1 LKIKNKMKENLK
13 FIFLTLLSM
22 VMFFEGTKWGLWLMN
37 QPNTVVFYLGLFL
50 TLGCILGFYLVSF
63 QQIKKLIKQVKTKK

>member
-1 LKIKNKMKENLK
+1 MKEKLK
-13 FIFLTLLSM
+13 FILLTFLSV

-37 QPNTVVFYLGLFL
+37 QPNTIVFYLGLFL

-63 QQIKKLIKQVKTKK
+63 QQVKELINKIKTKNKK

>member
-1 LKIKNKMKENLK
+1 MKEKLK
-13 FIFLTLLSM
+13 FIFLTFLS
-22 VMFFEGTKWGLWLMN
+22 VAIFFEGSKLGLWLMN
-37 QPNTVVFYLGLFL
+37 QPNTVVFYFGLFL